1 MGRLNKPAKPG
12 YRYESPN
19 QTNANDLI
27 PNPEEDVI
35 ASQRADSKRIARG
48 LSPDAAE
55 GHRFSETNRRRQQ
68 EAGGRAT
75 IRSLGRLTPA
85 GIAFEYGKKLG
96 EKIDEE
102 NPGAGKFVDK
112 MIEKSGLGKAIEEAS
127 VPRGRVELTD
137 EAKERIR
144 QRDDERAQS
153 EAAALRQL
161 SDSAYR
167 GERYKKGGMVGS
179 ASKRA
184 DGIAK
189 RGKTR
194 GRMR

>member
-1 MGRLNKPAKPG
+1 MKILL
-12 YRYESPN
+12 
-19 QTNANDLI
+19 T
-27 PNPEEDVI
+27 
-35 ASQRADSKRIARG
+35 
-48 LSPDAAE
+48 AAVL
-55 GHRFSETNRRRQQ
+55 RKQ
-68 EAGGRAT
+68 GGRAT
-75 IRSLGRLTPA
+75 VRSLGRLAPA
-85 GIAFEYGKKLG
+85 SIAFEYGKKLG

-112 MIEKSGLGKAIEEAS
+112 MIDKSGLGTAIEEAS

-137 EAKERIR
+137 EAKERI
-144 QRDDERAQS
+144 QKRDDERARG
-153 EAAALRQL
+153 EAAALREL

-184 DGIAK
+184 DGIAQ

>member
-1 MGRLNKPAKPG
+1 MGRLNKPAIPG
-12 YRYESPN
+12 YKYKSPN
-19 QTNANDLI
+19 QTNANDLV
-27 PNPEEDVI
+27 PHPEEDVI
-35 ASQRADSKRIARG
+35 ASQRADIERIRKG
-48 LSPDAAE
+48 LNTDQIENSA
-55 GHRFSETNRRRQQ
+55 NRRRSQ

-75 IRSLGRLTPA
+75 VRSLNRLTPA
-85 GIAFEYGKKLG
+85 SILFEYGKKLG

-112 MIEKSGLGKAIEEAS
+112 MIDKSGLGKAIEEAS

-137 EAKERIR
+137 EAKERI
-144 QRDDERAQS
+144 QKRDDERARG
-153 EAAALRQL
+153 ETAALREL
-161 SDSAYR
+161 SDSAFR

-184 DGIAK
+184 DGIAQ